1 MSPAQDRKT
10 AAIAGQA
17 GRFQARPVT
26 LLPIVYPFIS
36 LTAYEEEYNIIV
48 YPPKPSLRE
57 ASVTYTHIVYH
68 IMGLLPLATLSL
80 SIQ

>member
-17 GRFQARPVT
+17 GRFQAWPVT
-26 LLPIVYPFIS
+26 LLP
-36 LTAYEEEYNIIV
+36 IV

-57 ASVTYTHIVYH
+57 ASVTYTHIVYPFISLTAYEEEYNIIVYH
-68 IMGLLPLATLSL
+68 IMGLVPPETLSL